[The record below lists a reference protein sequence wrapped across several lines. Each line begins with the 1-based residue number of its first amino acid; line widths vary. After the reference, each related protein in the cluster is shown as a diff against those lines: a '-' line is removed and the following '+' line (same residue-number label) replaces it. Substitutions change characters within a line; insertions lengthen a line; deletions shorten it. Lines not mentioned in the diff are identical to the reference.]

1 MPIVRYYSQLPDL
14 AEIQK
19 IEGPIIVENPGGGSA
34 TANVSVP
41 CLIGETLKGAPNVP
55 TLCSPADIL
64 DVFGGFNPYVGDGA
78 AYGYDGNAF
87 VALAGGTKFGGPIV
101 LVSVDDAVGEV
112 TLTREAPGY
121 ATLTSDSAGPF
132 DLANAGTIV
141 VAIEGPVTDG
151 TVTIHAAAAS
161 SECANAETYNLTTV
175 GNRTLTIAVNG
186 GAAQSAT
193 ITTGDVVAIGAVT
206 AEELSTWINAAFT
219 ALSSAPSSTGT
230 KVTVSTDRKGLSA
243 SLQFGGAMRSV
254 VGFTAS
260 LVQSSQSSSV
270 NNVQDSAAVTVDEL
284 VSLAAAQL
292 SDVTPSNAGG
302 KLRFTRN
309 LEGDTGTL
317 ALSGTLPGAGSGSIS
332 FPSLSATGGTGTAL
346 AGVVQAGSRVSDGGS
361 NVFFLAEDVA
371 FAEDVLTATGVR
383 IKQASGTTVASGAID
398 TVIDAPPAAIVGLT
412 VTNPDGT
419 TAKPTTESGWLT
431 LYQAALDSL
440 LAAQAPASTVNL
452 IAVARHGVK
461 AVAIGS
467 LTGSIQKAVLDHCV
481 TSTDNGRAR
490 MAFVSPPLAT
500 PKATARGS
508 SGVGVASTTAGGRN
522 KLRAYFWP
530 GSQKYVQEV
539 VLNDPTLD
547 GIVDWPMDVA
557 AMALATRT
565 SPWLSLSEPSGNL
578 AQVLDLESYYTADGV
593 GGAFT
598 DSDYITNKASG
609 IASLRIDTIN
619 GPVIQSQVSS
629 VLPTVDPD
637 NVMISD
643 TRMRHYWF
651 ALLTNSVAKK
661 QSKLASPTRRR
672 GVVGDIKALIAD
684 GIELEQIEDGV
695 CKESTPDALKG
706 RGIIVLTVGIRL
718 LDHFDNIIFSVTIG
732 RTVDVKAL

>member
-41 CLIGETLKGAPNVP
+41 CLIGETLKGSPNVP

-87 VALAGGTKFGGPIV
+87 VALAGGQKFGGPIV
-101 LVSVDDAVGEV
+101 VVSVDDAVGEV
-112 TLTREAPGY
+112 DLTREAPGY
-121 ATLTSDSAGPF
+121 ASLTSSGTGPF
-132 DLANAGTIV
+132 GLADAGTII

-151 TVTIHAAAAS
+151 TITINAEAAS

-193 ITTGDVVAIGAVT
+193 ITTGDVGAIGAVT
-206 AEELSTWINAAFT
+206 AEELSDWINVAF
-219 ALSSAPSSTGT
+219 AGLSASATSAGT
-230 KVTVSTDRKGLSA
+230 KVTVTTDRKGLSA

-260 LVQSSQSSSV
+260 LVQSSQLSAD
-270 NNVQDSAAVTVDEL
+270 NNVQDVDAVTVDEL

-302 KLRFTRN
+302 HLRFTRN
-309 LEGDTGTL
+309 LEGSGGTV
-317 ALSGTLPGAGSGSIS
+317 ALSGTLPGAGSGAIP
-332 FPSLSATGGTGTAL
+332 FPALSDTGGTGTAS
-346 AGVVQAGSRVSDGGS
+346 AGVLPAGFRVSDGGS
-361 NVFFLAEDVA
+361 NVFFLGEDVS
-371 FAEDVLTATGVR
+371 FADGVLTATGVR
-383 IKQASGTTVASGAID
+383 IKQASGTTVAAAAID
-398 TVIDAPPAAIVGLT
+398 TVIDTPPASIVGLA
-412 VTNPDGT
+412 VTNVDGT

-431 LYQAALDSL
+431 KYQAALDAL

-461 AVAIGS
+461 DVAIGS
-467 LTGSIQKAVLDHCV
+467 LTGSIQKAILDHCT
-481 TSTDNGRAR
+481 TSTDNGRPR

-530 GSQKYVQEV
+530 GSQKYVQEI

-557 AMALATRT
+557 AMALASRT
-565 SPWLSLSEPSGNL
+565 APWLSLSEPSDNL
-578 AQVLDLESYYTADGV
+578 AQILDLETYYTAAGA
-593 GGAFT
+593 GGSLT

-609 IASLRIDTIN
+609 IASLRIDTVN

-643 TRMRHYWF
+643 TRSRHYWF
-651 ALLTNSVAKK
+651 VLLVNSVAKK
-661 QSKLASPTRRR
+661 QGKLATPTRRR
-672 GVVGDIKALIAD
+672 GVVGDIKALIAN

>member
-19 IEGPIIVENPGGGSA
+19 IEGPIIVENPGGA
-34 TANVSVP
+34 TAGVNVGVP
-41 CLIGETLKGAPNVP
+41 CLIGETLKGPANVP
-55 TLCSPADIL
+55 TLCSPADVL
-64 DVFGGFNPYVGDGA
+64 NLFGGFSPYVGDGA
-78 AYGYDGNAF
+78 AYKYDGNAF
-87 VALAGGTKFGGPIV
+87 VALAGGQKFGNSIV
-101 LVSVDDAVGEV
+101 VVSVDDAVGLV
-112 TLTREAPGY
+112 SLTRKAPGY
-121 ATLTSDSAGPF
+121 ASLTSSSAGPF
-132 DLANAGTIV
+132 ALTNAGTII

-161 SECANAETYNLTTV
+161 SECANAETYDLSTV

-206 AEELSTWINAAFT
+206 AEELSTWINAAYT
-219 ALSSAPSSTGT
+219 ALSSAPSSAGT

-260 LVQSSQSSSV
+260 LVQASQSSSV
-270 NNVQDSAAVTVDEL
+270 NNVQDVDAVTVDEL
-284 VSLAAAQL
+284 VTLAAAQL
-292 SDVTPSNAGG
+292 SDVTPSNVGG
-302 KLRFTRN
+302 FLRFTRN
-309 LEGDTGTL
+309 IQGNTGTL
-317 ALSGTLPGAGSGSIS
+317 ALSGTLPGAGSGAIA

-346 AGVVQAGSRVSDGGS
+346 AGVLPAGFRVSDGGS
-361 NVFFLAEDVA
+361 NVFFLGEDVA
-371 FAEDVLTATGVR
+371 FAVDVLTASGVR
-383 IKQASGTTVASGAID
+383 IKQASGTTVSAAAID
-398 TVIDAPPAAIVGLT
+398 TVIDTPPTAIVGLT
-412 VTNPDGT
+412 VTNAAGT

-431 LYQAALDSL
+431 LYTTAITSL

-452 IAVARHGVK
+452 VALARHGVK
-461 AVAIGS
+461 DVAIGS
-467 LTGSIQKAVLDHCV
+467 LTGSLQKALLDHC
-481 TSTDNGRAR
+481 TESTANGRPR
-490 MAFVSPPLAT
+490 MAFVSPPPAT

-508 SGVGVASTTAGGRN
+508 SGVGVASTTAGSRN
-522 KLRAYFWP
+522 KLRAYCWP
-530 GSQKYVQEV
+530 GSQKYVQEI

-557 AMALATRT
+557 TMALASRLA
-565 SPWLSLSEPSGNL
+565 PYLSLSEPGGNL
-578 AQVLDLESYYTADGV
+578 SFVLDLESYYTADGV
-593 GGAFT
+593 GLAFG
-598 DSDYITNKASG
+598 DADYITNKASG
-609 IASLRIDTIN
+609 IASLRIDTVN

-629 VLPTVDPD
+629 VDPATDPD

-643 TRMRHYWF
+643 TRSRHWWF
-651 ALLTNSVAKK
+651 MQLVNIAAPK
-661 QSKLASPTRRR
+661 QSKLATPTRRR
-672 GVVGDIKALIAD
+672 GLVGDIKSLIAN
-684 GIELEQIEDGV
+684 GVELEQIEDGV

-706 RGIIVLTVGIRL
+706 RGIIVLTVGVRL